1 MGRSGCMGKIGK
13 IGCLSAGVL
22 VVLCLN
28 RRVDAARLAVELTF
42 PNLVEYLDWEEIKLP
57 ITAEIEHTIVEETSD
72 LDIPLTGMDE
82 ELREQLAEEKQLAFE
97 TLLEEE
103 EISQAVLPEES
114 FGGGYSKEQLNDYDF
129 LISRIYNVD
138 ASTKTDS
145 AQLNAEK
152 LLAYDFHVEKEVEGP
167 QILIYHTHSQ
177 EFFSDSIPGDE
188 GTSIVGMGSYLTTLL
203 QQQGFTVIHHKECF
217 DLVDGELDRNKAYTR
232 AEPVIRGILEENPD
246 IQLVIDLHR
255 DGVGEN
261 VHLVKEIDGKP
272 TAQVMFFNGLSYS
285 AKNGVIDYLSNPY
298 LENNLALTMQM
309 KLASDS
315 VFPGFARKIYL
326 KSLRFNLH
334 LHPGA
339 MLIEAGAQTNTVEE
353 MRNAME
359 VLAKV
364 LADVLY

>member
-1 MGRSGCMGKIGK
+1 MGRVGKIS
-13 IGCLSAGVL
+13 CLCVGAL
-22 VVLCLN
+22 LLLCVG
-28 RRVDAARLAVELTF
+28 RRTDASELAVEFIF
-42 PNLVEYLDWEEIKLP
+42 PNLTAFMEWNEVELP
-57 ITAEIEHTIVEETSD
+57 ITSEMEETVVENEGEQKLPASQETQVF
-72 LDIPLTGMDE
+72 L
-82 ELREQLAEEKQLAFE
+82 EQLGEENRLSFE

-103 EISQAVLPEES
+103 ETSQLELPEEP
-114 FGGGYSKEQLNDYDF
+114 FEAAYTEEQLKDYNF

-138 ASTKTDS
+138 AGTKTS
-145 AQLNAEK
+145 PNQLNAEK
-152 LLAYDFHVEKEVEGP
+152 LLSYDFHVDKETSGP

-177 EFFSDSIPGDE
+177 ETFADSIPGDE
-188 GTSIVGMGSYLTTLL
+188 STSIVGMGSYLTTLL
-203 QQQGFTVIHHKECF
+203 QQQGFQVIHNKDTF
-217 DLVDGELDRNKAYTR
+217 DMIDGEIDRNKAYTR
-232 AEPVIRGILEENPD
+232 AEPVISQILAENPS
-246 IQLVIDLHR
+246 IQIVIDLHR

-272 TAQVMFFNGLSYS
+272 TAQVMFFNGMSYS
-285 AKNGVIDYLSNPY
+285 AKNGAIDYLPNPY
-298 LENNLALTMQM
+298 IENNLALTMQM

-315 VFPGFARKIYL
+315 LVPGFARKVYL

-359 VLAKV
+359 VLARV